1 MTVIV
6 IFFSFIL
13 SHLCE
18 SLGNAADL
26 FTVSESFSLAA
37 VYSFFFLLKFFLG
50 FFFPLSLG
58 VLSIICHLNILMTST
73 PVILLCHLLVI
84 SSDTFIPLP
93 SNSHFI
99 YTSLSV
105 FIANL
110 HNLILEK
117 RSHRNKETAY
127 CNLWLLLQSACLLTA
142 FIYIGIE
149 WFGHLKQSPITNF
162 YQSTAWLVWFSL
174 GYNGEENKAHSC
186 AKTIMLMKQSKR
198 LYRAVW
204 TKAT

>member
-1 MTVIV
+1 MWLLHHKEVDSNCNI
-6 IFFSFIL
+6 FSFTL

-26 FTVSESFSLAA
+26 FTVSESFAA
-37 VYSFFFLLKFFLG
+37 VYSFFFSLFNFFLG

-58 VLSIICHLNILMTST
+58 VLRIICHLNILMTST
-73 PVILLCHLLVI
+73 PVILLCLLLVI
-84 SSDTFIPLP
+84 SSDAFIPLP
-93 SNSHFI
+93 SNSHFV
-99 YTSLSV
+99 YTRLSV

-127 CNLWLLLQSACLLTA
+127 CNLWLLLQSTCLQTG

-149 WFGHLKQSPITNF
+149 WFGHLKQSLITNS

-174 GYNGEENKAHSC
+174 GCNGEENKAYSC
-186 AKTIMLMKQSKR
+186 AKTIMLMK
-198 LYRAVW
+198 AV
-204 TKAT
+204 